1 MRQVGHPVMVEAAP
15 VLTGAGAAL
24 FFPPPKVRRDEI
36 RTQEPDAAT
45 HAFSEAHWSAP
56 KRRQWEVAGAGFVWV
71 DLLPSRLRLLT
82 QEKPARYEPR

>member
-45 HAFSEAHWSAP
+45 HAFSEAHWCAP
-56 KRRQWEVAGAGFVWV
+56 KALVGSGRGGTSSSASAA
-71 DLLPSRLRLLT
+71 PT
-82 QEKPARYEPR
+82 

>member
-24 FFPPPKVRRDEI
+24 FFPPPKVRRVEI

-56 KRRQWEVAGAGFVWV
+56 KRRQWEVAGAGTQ
-71 DLLPSRLRLLT
+71 PRLGRVGIRA
-82 QEKPARYEPR
+82 QERKDQTVR